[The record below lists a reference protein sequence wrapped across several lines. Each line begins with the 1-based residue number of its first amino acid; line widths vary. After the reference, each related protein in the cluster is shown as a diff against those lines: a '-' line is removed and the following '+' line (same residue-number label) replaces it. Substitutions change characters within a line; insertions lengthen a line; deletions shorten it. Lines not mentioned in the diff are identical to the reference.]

1 MFEFNG
7 NEYWDLN
14 ETSQR
19 LEISKKK
26 VLKRFA
32 REALIRYKDDAVCEN
47 ILIKDGEYE
56 GEFEDYKDIKW
67 VDGMFWLPAEAYP
80 LLEKLFDDQ
89 EGLTHVLVQRL
100 TPQNLIGQSLP
111 PCKLR
116 SLCASFDW
124 LVVSDVML
132 AEIPIDKN
140 TPIYFLVDTVK
151 KFVTKKEPNQSI
163 VPNTGP
169 ISTTDEWLDIP
180 DIAKELPKL
189 LGEEVSEKKVY
200 IGWEKKAFEIAK
212 EIYTSR
218 PKLTG
223 LPLAKAIYSQMETEF
238 NKCTKQRERMQYTK
252 RGGKALPSI
261 TTIKRQIIPGYRIK
275 LGNPQ

>member
-47 ILIKDGEYE
+47 KLIKDGEFK

-67 VDGMFWLPAEAYP
+67 IDGMFWFWPQKEVHEVHIR
-80 LLEKLFDDQ
+80 LEELFDEQ

-111 PCKLR
+111 PSKLR

-151 KFVTKKEPNQSI
+151 NFVTKNEIKQLIPLNI
-163 VPNTGP
+163 DAK
-169 ISTTDEWLDIP
+169 STPLFRQPYQESEILRVI
-180 DIAKELPKL
+180 KELGLEALALPKYIQKTKKRD
-189 LGEEVSEKKVY
+189 GVNIKARIREVLNWEGTIFEKA
-200 IGWEKKAFEIAK
+200 WERLQFNK
-212 EIYTSR
+212 EIRYKDS
-218 PKLTG
+218 
-223 LPLAKAIYSQMETEF
+223 
-238 NKCTKQRERMQYTK
+238 
-252 RGGKALPSI
+252 
-261 TTIKRQIIPGYRIK
+261 
-275 LGNPQ
+275 